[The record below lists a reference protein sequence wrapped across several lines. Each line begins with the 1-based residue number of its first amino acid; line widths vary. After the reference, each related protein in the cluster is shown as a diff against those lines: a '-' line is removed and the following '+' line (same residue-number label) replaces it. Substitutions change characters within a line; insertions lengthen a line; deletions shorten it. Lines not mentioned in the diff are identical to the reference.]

1 MGWFKLSRASV
12 SSDGD
17 IFCGGNGI
25 WAWIWKCGEKTC
37 PGVFVL
43 PNSPLVLDSSLVF
56 PRFVPKS
63 SILSFIDFY
72 FVLFYFVCFPQTSH
86 LSSAERLESA
96 ENPTGKTFPGW
107 KLPPGRN
114 GTLGFEGKRAN
125 PRNFTKSLEAELPE
139 AFATH
144 EALVHEGAARGLG
157 RDLRGQER
165 GDQRIYPTFPWI

>member
-1 MGWFKLSRASV
+1 M

-17 IFCGGNGI
+17 TFCGGNGI
-25 WAWIWKCGEKTC
+25 WAWIWKCGGKNMSRC
-37 PGVFVL
+37 VCASKL
-43 PNSPLVLDSSLVF
+43 SLVLDSSLVF

-63 SILSFIDFY
+63 SILSLIDFY

-86 LSSAERLESA
+86 LSSAERPESA

-107 KLPPGRN
+107 KPPPGRN
-114 GTLGFEGKRAN
+114 GALGFEGKRAN

-165 GDQRIYPTFPWI
+165 GDQWIYPTFPWI

>member
-1 MGWFKLSRASV
+1 METLFVVGTGFGLGS
-12 SSDGD
+12 
-17 IFCGGNGI
+17 GNV
-25 WAWIWKCGEKTC
+25 EKKRVQVCLCFQTLPDFGQQ
-37 PGVFVL
+37 PGF
-43 PNSPLVLDSSLVF
+43 SLVLF
-56 PRFVPKS
+56 PNPRF
-63 SILSFIDFY
+63 LSFIDFY

-86 LSSAERLESA
+86 LSSAERPESA

-157 RDLRGQER
+157 RDLRAQER